1 METFK
6 RMTVMILI
14 ILVITSLSW
23 SYESGEVL
31 GEADGELQ
39 VKGFTHPP
47 DDQDFTWL
55 IDDRHHQ
62 FGPHQSD
69 SHSKAVETIE
79 EIILT
84 RIIQTFIYCSM
95 EIRMNPL
102 TTPVALSL
110 LFTQNLINLT
120 LIATLFQITNI
131 LMDKLGNNLIN
142 GFVENNH
149 YIEPSN
155 IPNVFETGVASNY
168 FSPCANALYETTAI
182 NLVPTS
188 IQSFRNH
195 GKLVDHEKSGEG
207 PVANFFNENHWN
219 HENYGPAYF
228 GEKIVSSSSPP
239 SDINIELLL
248 NDLIHSPHNHAQKSE
263 KGNLG
268 FFKGHEG
275 VATQR
280 IHNKNSEFEIGK
292 NPKLNLYS
300 DSSVLIDQ
308 WSAIQQVRDSIPN
321 VKLHNDNLD
330 LNLDYDSLAVDDL
343 WSSGEKYFNIDESL
357 SLKRKR
363 EHESDFSM
371 EERRKKEGLR
381 ILELERLRTKNT
393 KDSSQKF
400 ESLEENL
407 GPGSSNLNNQYL
419 VRAVG
424 DLNPRRNNRLNN
436 NIYPNLKENSK
447 IYSDVIRK
455 GKRRK
460 KNSKNLVENFR
471 ESGEKT
477 AFLKNENE
485 PTNSYH
491 VVNFKPAQLDDFERD
506 EKVKFIID
514 IRAESRVMEELE
526 CWENNIFKKNPKA
539 INHNYFFSET
549 SSTTEREKLLI
560 LEKSYD
566 TDNKNFKAEK
576 FEGKNNKRKRLQ
588 DLMMQEE
595 FVYNSIFFEQIV
607 EKVKK
612 IKDVI
617 IKSAFLY
624 FLMPIRKRLEENK
637 TGVFYIPPEDISSFF
652 DCIINLKVDFTK
664 KYEDLLKEVEGNEL
678 EIEIFQL
685 PKNLMDWIEHLFKH
699 SKTYQIRNPSSKK
712 AKWFKRISVIAD
724 IRKKFLEN
732 TLTINKVLG
741 EREEDISNQL
751 KERQERAVEMI
762 DDLLLRINKPLES

>member
-31 GEADGELQ
+31 GEADGEIQ

-62 FGPHQSD
+62 FGPNQSD
-69 SHSKAVETIE
+69 SHSKAGARTQLLQTFSFQRSLTSSS
-79 EIILT
+79 EISAQILNDYHQDPFNQSHQLT
-84 RIIQTFIYCSM
+84 REPWIDSGNYRGDYPHSYYSDIHLLQHGNSDESFDHPSGSIPVVRPELNQFDAHSNFVPNHQHFNGQIGKFWTQ
-95 EIRMNPL
+95 PL
-102 TTPVALSL
+102 LHGQSIERS
-110 LFTQNLINLT
+110 NLPRPH
-120 LIATLFQITNI
+120 FSSPWRE
-131 LMDKLGNNLIN
+131 DNLIN

-506 EKVKFIID
+506 EK
-514 IRAESRVMEELE
+514 RPPPLRSG
-526 CWENNIFKKNPKA
+526 
-539 INHNYFFSET
+539 
-549 SSTTEREKLLI
+549 
-560 LEKSYD
+560 KSY
-566 TDNKNFKAEK
+566 
-576 FEGKNNKRKRLQ
+576 
-588 DLMMQEE
+588 
-595 FVYNSIFFEQIV
+595 
-607 EKVKK
+607 
-612 IKDVI
+612 
-617 IKSAFLY
+617 
-624 FLMPIRKRLEENK
+624 
-637 TGVFYIPPEDISSFF
+637 
-652 DCIINLKVDFTK
+652 
-664 KYEDLLKEVEGNEL
+664 
-678 EIEIFQL
+678 
-685 PKNLMDWIEHLFKH
+685 
-699 SKTYQIRNPSSKK
+699 
-712 AKWFKRISVIAD
+712 
-724 IRKKFLEN
+724 
-732 TLTINKVLG
+732 
-741 EREEDISNQL
+741 
-751 KERQERAVEMI
+751 
-762 DDLLLRINKPLES
+762 

>member
-207 PVANFFNENHWN
+207 PV
-219 HENYGPAYF
+219 
-228 GEKIVSSSSPP
+228 
-239 SDINIELLL
+239 
-248 NDLIHSPHNHAQKSE
+248 
-263 KGNLG
+263 
-268 FFKGHEG
+268 
-275 VATQR
+275 
-280 IHNKNSEFEIGK
+280 
-292 NPKLNLYS
+292 
-300 DSSVLIDQ
+300 
-308 WSAIQQVRDSIPN
+308 RDSIPN

-343 WSSGEKYFNIDESL
+343 C
-357 SLKRKR
+357 
-363 EHESDFSM
+363 DFSM

-400 ESLEENL
+400 EAWEFQFEQS
-407 GPGSSNLNNQYL
+407 
-419 VRAVG
+419 VF
-424 DLNPRRNNRLNN
+424 
-436 NIYPNLKENSK
+436 SK
-447 IYSDVIRK
+447 SGWRSQS
-455 GKRRK
+455 K
-460 KNSKNLVENFR
+460 KKQQ
-471 ESGEKT
+471 KT

-514 IRAESRVMEELE
+514 IRAESRVMEELDG
-526 CWENNIFKKNPKA
+526 
-539 INHNYFFSET
+539 
-549 SSTTEREKLLI
+549 
-560 LEKSYD
+560 KSY
-566 TDNKNFKAEK
+566 
-576 FEGKNNKRKRLQ
+576 
-588 DLMMQEE
+588 
-595 FVYNSIFFEQIV
+595 
-607 EKVKK
+607 
-612 IKDVI
+612 
-617 IKSAFLY
+617 
-624 FLMPIRKRLEENK
+624 
-637 TGVFYIPPEDISSFF
+637 
-652 DCIINLKVDFTK
+652 
-664 KYEDLLKEVEGNEL
+664 
-678 EIEIFQL
+678 
-685 PKNLMDWIEHLFKH
+685 
-699 SKTYQIRNPSSKK
+699 
-712 AKWFKRISVIAD
+712 
-724 IRKKFLEN
+724 
-732 TLTINKVLG
+732 
-741 EREEDISNQL
+741 
-751 KERQERAVEMI
+751 
-762 DDLLLRINKPLES
+762 